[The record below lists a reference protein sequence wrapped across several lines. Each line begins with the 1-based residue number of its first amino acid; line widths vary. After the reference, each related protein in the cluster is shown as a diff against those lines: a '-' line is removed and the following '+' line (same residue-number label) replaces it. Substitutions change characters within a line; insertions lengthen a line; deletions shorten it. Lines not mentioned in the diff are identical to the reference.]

1 MIWIHKGKE
10 PSSLTLYRCQ
20 PNSYYDGY
28 SQKDE
33 LREALLR
40 DQGHLC
46 AYCMRRIRNDRNTMK
61 IEHWKAQSTLETEA
75 EKLNYQIMLGVCDGC
90 RGSKDLYTT
99 CDEHRHDMD
108 LHVNPLD
115 RSMMDTIFYDRNG
128 KIKSDVEQYD
138 DELNTVLNLN
148 CEQASS
154 RIVQNRKKVYQ
165 ECMKRLKRL
174 QNDGKWKKK
183 HAVKNIAAVRT
194 TGRWEKAGI
203 CRCSDLPDSKVPKK
217 MSAIIWNNGVSLSG
231 NTT

>member
-174 QNDGKWKKK
+174 QNDGKWKKSTLLK
-183 HAVKNIAAVRT
+183 ILQQYERLEDGKKQEYV
-194 TGRWEKAGI
+194 G
-203 CRCSDLPDSKVPKK
+203 VPIYLIQKYLKK
-217 MSAIIWNNGVSLSG
+217 CQL
-231 NTT
+231 